1 VTLGRPVA
9 LRDEDIDVPL
19 PTAFDIDELP
29 LEELFNGTKISRLQ
43 YKSPFLHLIGIRK
56 IAGKVL
62 QSIHCASK
70 PDTRSAEEKLSIRR
84 ELQVELE
91 AWKSD
96 IPKVKIP
103 APKHNSIP
111 VSSFRSKVWYEV
123 PYHNAL
129 LLLYRPSPMF
139 PPVPS
144 SYSSPNGTSVTG
156 LNDILLSA
164 VSAIHLYAELHR
176 TRRLNYSWITL
187 HAVFIAGLSYVYSI
201 SRIIKASTSR
211 SDTLPICLEYT
222 RVIDVTRT
230 CSNVLVAINER
241 WGTARDSCEIFDRL
255 STAIIQDSVKA
266 QLEVNNRHTTSK
278 NVGPSPSPN
287 VPHQHSLQPT
297 THLLQPEQET
307 RVQDESHLVRNNEE
321 TSTSGALYDSS
332 FQLIFSDSYPV
343 PTAENG
349 FREFSQNLHDQN
361 SHEFSD
367 LGAIPSEV
375 AVGFSQGWFADDI
388 GMTDV
393 QSSGHVYN
401 DIFMEPFG

>member
-29 LEELFNGTKISRLQ
+29 LERLFNGTKISRLQ

-56 IAGKVL
+56 IAGKVF

-70 PDTRSAEEKLSIRR
+70 PDTRSAEENLSIRR
-84 ELQVELE
+84 ELQHELE
-91 AWKSD
+91 AWKAD
-96 IPKVKIP
+96 IPNVKMP
-103 APKHNSIP
+103 VPEHDSIP
-111 VSSFRSKVWYEV
+111 VSPFRSKIWYEV

-129 LLLYRPSPMF
+129 LLLHRPSPMF

-144 SYSSPNGTSVTG
+144 SSSSPKGTSVTG

-164 VSAIHLYAELHR
+164 VSVIYLYAELHR

-201 SRIIKASTSR
+201 SRIIKESTSH
-211 SDTLPICLEYT
+211 SNTLPICLEYT
-222 RVIDVTRT
+222 RIIDVTRT

-241 WGTARDSCEIFDRL
+241 WGAARDSCEIFDRL
-255 STAIIQDSVKA
+255 STAIIQDSVKV
-266 QLEVNNRHTTSK
+266 QLEVNNRLATSK
-278 NVGPSPSPN
+278 NVGASSSPN
-287 VPHQHSLQPT
+287 VPRRDSLQPT
-297 THLLQPEQET
+297 THQSQPEQET
-307 RVQDESHLVRNNEE
+307 RVQDESNMAHNNEQI
-321 TSTSGALYDSS
+321 STSGALYGST
-332 FQLIFSDSYPV
+332 FPLIFSESYPV

-349 FREFSQNLHDQN
+349 FRQFSQNLHNQN

-367 LGAIPSEV
+367 LGTIPSEV

-388 GMTDV
+388 GMTDL
-393 QSSGHVYN
+393 QSVDVYS